1 MDTKRLRQ
9 RVLDLAIHGKLVPQN
24 PQDEPASELLKR
36 IAKEKERLV
45 IDGKIKKSQKKDN
58 KDIDEVP
65 FEVPQGW
72 VWTKL
77 PYVTTKITDGTHH
90 SPESYPKGDYLYVTA
105 KNIKRWGIDL
115 SEITYVDKDTHNE
128 IYSRCNPEYGDILYI
143 KDGATTGIVTINTIK
158 LPFSLLSSVALIKP
172 SKEICNKY
180 LLYYLQSSICYD
192 NVRESMK
199 GVGITRIT
207 LRQIETWSIPLP
219 PLAEQ
224 HRIVSE
230 VEKYFSLID
239 ILEENENDL
248 QQSIQKAKS
257 KILDLAIG
265 GKLIK
270 IEGNYKEVSLNSLAV
285 DSADGPFGSNLKREH
300 YTTNKEVRII
310 QLSNI
315 GEDGWRD
322 ENTKYTTF
330 EHLPNIAR
338 SEVHP
343 GDIVIAKMMPAGRA
357 ILCPTG
363 DSKYVL
369 SSDAVKFVLKEGIYN
384 KYVLYAINSSHFR
397 EQVYDNVQG
406 VTRVRTSL
414 KKLREYTIPIPSLSE
429 QHKIVERI
437 EMLNQQLDN
446 IAEAL
451 K

>member
-24 PQDEPASELLKR
+24 PQDEPASELLKH
-36 IAKEKERLV
+36 IAEEKERL
-45 IDGKIKKSQKKDN
+45 IKDGKIKKSKKKAN
-58 KDIDEVP
+58 EDIDEVP

-72 VWTKL
+72 VWCKL
-77 PYVTTKITDGTHH
+77 EDICDSCLGKMLDKNRHEGVYQKYLRNVNVRWYDFALDDLLEMPFKEDEEDRFSIIEGDLVLCEGGEPGRCAIWTGKPIKFQKALHRLRCLNTITT
-90 SPESYPKGDYLYVTA
+90 
-105 KNIKRWGIDL
+105 
-115 SEITYVDKDTHNE
+115 
-128 IYSRCNPEYGDILYI
+128 LYI
-143 KDGATTGIVTINTIK
+143 QRVIHLYSCNGTLEKYYTGSTIK
-158 LPFSLLSSVALIKP
+158 HLTGESLSV
-172 SKEICNKY
+172 
-180 LLYYLQSSICYD
+180 
-192 NVRESMK
+192 
-199 GVGITRIT
+199 IT
-207 LRQIETWSIPLP
+207 IPLP

-239 ILEENENDL
+239 ILEESENDL
-248 QQSIQKAKS
+248 QQSIQKARS
-257 KILDLAIG
+257 KILDSAIS

-363 DSKYVL
+363 DPKYVL